1 MMQFVI
7 SEKPLRVREVLLKNY
22 YAANTKCLTSLHPLF
37 DLVTHTDARENLV
50 LASKNRP
57 VTSHWAMEKKLASS
71 PAVFYPFH
79 GKLSRATAS
88 KPIKRVLNQGGYGD
102 KFSTIKKFLLA
113 IFAIS

>member
-1 MMQFVI
+1 MQFVN
-7 SEKPLRVREVLLKNY
+7 SEKPLRVWEVLLKNY
-22 YAANTKCLTSLHPLF
+22 YTANTKCLTSLHPLF

-71 PAVFYPFH
+71 TAVFHPFH
-79 GKLSRATAS
+79 GNLSRATAS

-102 KFSTIKKFLLA
+102 KISTIKKFLIA